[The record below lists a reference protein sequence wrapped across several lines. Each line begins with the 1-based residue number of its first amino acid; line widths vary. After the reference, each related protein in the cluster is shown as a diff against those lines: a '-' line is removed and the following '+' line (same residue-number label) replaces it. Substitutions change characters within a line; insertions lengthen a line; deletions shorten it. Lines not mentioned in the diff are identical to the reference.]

1 MQCEKEGYLKFIPR
15 KLRPALRNF
24 RLLNRD
30 YGHFRTVRTAA
41 SVDTA
46 GHPIPWYTYPAIEY
60 VKQLDFTGCSLFE
73 YGSGYSTLFY
83 AARCGHI
90 TAVEDDRKWWKIIQ
104 PQAPENATILF
115 AQAEEDYA
123 NAIHQEDRRYDVVIV
138 DGSYRE
144 RCCEQVWDRLKETG
158 LVILDNSDKLPE
170 CVATLK
176 QHDFIQVDFVGFG
189 PLNGYLW
196 ATSFFFRRGFNIPS
210 LPRHQPT
217 LSVGP

>member
-1 MQCEKEGYLKFIPR
+1 
-15 KLRPALRNF
+15 
-24 RLLNRD
+24 
-30 YGHFRTVRTAA
+30 
-41 SVDTA
+41 
-46 GHPIPWYTYPAIEY
+46 
-60 VKQLDFTGCSLFE
+60 
-73 YGSGYSTLFY
+73 
-83 AARCGHI
+83 
-90 TAVEDDRKWWKIIQ
+90 
-104 PQAPENATILF
+104 
-115 AQAEEDYA
+115 
-123 NAIHQEDRRYDVVIV
+123 
-138 DGSYRE
+138 
-144 RCCEQVWDRLKETG
+144 VWDRLKETG